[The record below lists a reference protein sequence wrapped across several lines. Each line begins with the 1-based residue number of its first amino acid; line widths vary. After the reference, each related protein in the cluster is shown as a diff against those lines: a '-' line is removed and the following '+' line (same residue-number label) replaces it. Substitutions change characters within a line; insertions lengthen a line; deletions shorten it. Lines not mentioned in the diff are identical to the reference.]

1 MFKIIPEV
9 NGENSIF
16 IYIPNVFSKD
26 KLKTIKHWLDK
37 KEYRRGVTSWNKE
50 ILREQLWYQ
59 MKHRYFCK
67 DWKGRYSRWESND
80 YDNYLIELQNSIQTI
95 INCLNLN
102 YMRVAVPTINSC
114 LINKYRD
121 NSDSIKPHRDSLSSF
136 GTNPTIVGLSVGSSR
151 ILQLKRI
158 IYDDSNI
165 NEIKPDR
172 SKQHLN
178 LDIELE
184 NGSLFIMAGAS
195 QKYFSHEIKKTD
207 HPCDTRYSLTFRE
220 HLN

>member
-1 MFKIIPEV
+1 MFKIKPEV

-16 IYIPNVFSKD
+16 IYIPNIFPKD
-26 KLKTIKHWLDK
+26 KLKTIRHWLDK

-50 ILREQLWYQ
+50 ILREQLWYH
-59 MKHRYFCK
+59 MENRYFCK
-67 DWKGRYSRWESND
+67 DWNGRYSRWESND
-80 YDNYLIELQNSIQTI
+80 YDSYLTELQTSIQTI
-95 INCLNLN
+95 INSLNLN
-102 YMRVAVPTINSC
+102 YLRITVPTINSC

-121 NSDSIKPHRDSLSSF
+121 NNDSIKPHRDSLSSF
-136 GTNPTIVGLSVGSSR
+136 GTNPTIVGLSIGSSR
-151 ILQLKRI
+151 ILRLKRI
-158 IYDDSNI
+158 IYDISNI
-165 NEIKPDR
+165 NEIKPDH

-207 HPCDTRYSLTFRE
+207 HPCNTRYSLTFRE